1 MGASPSVPVEPAA
14 VQSELGDAAGLQVLG
29 ELGRGTQAIVY
40 RVRQAGTDYA
50 LKMLLKAPGSGRL
63 TAPQRGTAQED
74 TAPQAAPEE
83 LREFRRQAAVLA
95 SVDCP
100 NLPRAHKIGEVAGRP
115 YVILDIVEG
124 EQLARRLLRGPVQER
139 HAVSVGADIAAA
151 LSAAHQHNL
160 VHRDVKPENIIITDR
175 GSAHLVDF
183 GLATAAAG
191 QGLGPDDAIAGT
203 LTYSAPEQTGM
214 LNRPVDNRSD
224 LYALGAVLFECVTG
238 APPFAADDVGE
249 LLHLHAT
256 APVPDP
262 RALAPGL
269 SATFAAV
276 IVRLLAKDPDDRY
289 QSAAGLLADLRRLG
303 ADPTAS
309 FVLGEQDGPVVPFE
323 PPLTGRDAELE
334 TLRDLWRQAASGD
347 GSVVTLH
354 GPTGSGK
361 TRLASELCALV
372 RAAGGVV
379 LRGDA
384 SSSDSRPMAPLR
396 AAVDAYVKDLLRQ
409 PGGRV
414 AAAATLRAA
423 AGQSAGLVTS
433 LSPALADVLGVPQV
447 SGEIGQDR
455 HAAAVADLL
464 TGLTRAAGPV
474 LLHLDDA
481 QWFDE
486 GTVRVLEQLAAGVA
500 GVPMLVVMSGR
511 PGDGGE
517 AAVPPRPGSGRVT
530 DISLPAL
537 TVAQVAD
544 LIDALS
550 GGVRLHEDSAT
561 EIALLT
567 GGNPFATLVYARAV
581 MDAGLLAPNWGAWE
595 LDAEGVRDLAL
606 PADSAQLVLRRMGAL
621 DAESRRLLGV
631 AAVVGTS
638 FSPGIVAE
646 AAGLDLRRVHDVL
659 TDAGREGLVAY
670 GVGAHRFLHDSIRVA
685 LLADLDEDDVRDLHQ
700 RIADALDRRSDADEY
715 ALARH
720 CALGRPEQASDR
732 MLRACTAA
740 GARALAEHAPG
751 TALTYLEYARDAAT
765 TSDVALGS
773 TFKQLLG
780 TAYHQNGRF
789 DEAVAMLTEAL
800 AETTEGAER
809 ARIHLLLAR
818 VYESSWSGA
827 AQLRAVE
834 QGLAELGR
842 PLPANPILRVLSGL
856 WLFFVGC
863 FTRVTRLGYGTAK
876 GERRDRLRL
885 ESTLHHYGASGSI
898 RTLRPAHSLY
908 YALRMPYAMNRLGRS
923 SERARDL
930 VALSLPLRMA
940 GLQRLAD
947 RFTAMS
953 SRIAGDLGDPTL
965 AARIEW
971 MTAIALH
978 GSGADSGERVR
989 QVLIER
995 ERFLDAG
1002 LILDCYAVLGWDWL
1016 LRGEIAEAEAAYVGR
1031 QHWLDAGG
1039 HGERSAVV
1047 AVDAGMLAMR
1057 GRAGEALARLNR
1069 ARDTKEIHEVV
1080 DMIVARMIAAIERDD
1095 LGSAFDDAVAE
1106 FDGLGLRPLDVLPA
1120 QHSYY
1125 VYRAYGRLEQARR
1138 AAPAEQERALAA
1150 AEAAVA
1156 TLAQVTK
1163 RPVVAAHH
1171 RVAKAALAV
1180 MKPGHAGHALDILA
1194 KAEKLLRTVDSP
1206 LTSFEAA
1213 LIRARALTVLGV
1225 AGEAERQARMA
1236 AGIAEDRGW
1245 PHRARRVAA
1254 EFRLDA
1260 GRRNRMPVVAARGRA
1275 GQRWAALEQL
1285 SNAASRVID
1294 PERLTRVALDETV
1307 RLLGAERA
1315 LLFLVDADSGVLAPY
1330 VGRDA
1335 GGQDLAELA
1344 GYSTTV
1350 VDRVRHSRE
1359 PLVVTGTEEGAAL
1372 GADSVVQFG
1381 LRSILVAPL
1390 ELDDRLL
1397 GVVYL
1402 DSRVAKGVFTVDDV
1416 DVLTAVTHHIA
1427 VGLET
1432 ARAAQLEVAVA
1443 AANRQRDLAET
1454 LRRAMARL
1462 SGTLDPELV
1471 LRRLLLTA
1479 RQTPGGERGWLLLGT
1494 TESDEIT
1501 VLGDKSGSFT
1511 VRPADHPELLAL
1523 LATRQADMISGT
1535 PAWASALGDYAGS
1548 SWLTV
1553 TLDDREGALGVLVLA
1568 SERANAYAA
1577 ADLGVAAALVG
1588 QGMVAYD
1595 NARLFSRINELA
1607 TTDSLTGVANRRR
1620 FFELAEKSLNAAREA
1635 GTPVTALMIDIDHFK
1650 RVNDTYG
1657 HQTGDDVIREVVTR
1671 LLSCLPPEGIVAR
1684 YGGEEFAVLLPG
1696 VREDGPALAEKL
1708 RAAIDGMPL
1717 DTRTG
1722 PIPATI
1728 SVGLARLR
1736 PTDATPDALLAR
1748 ADSGLYEAK
1757 QAGRNR
1763 VMAHD
1768 E

>member
-29 ELGRGTQAIVY
+29 ELGRGAQAVVF
-40 RVRQAGTDYA
+40 RVRHAGTDYA
-50 LKMLLKAPGSGRL
+50 LKMLLKAPGAARL
-63 TAPQRGTAQED
+63 IAPQRGRSQEEP
-74 TAPQAAPEE
+74 TQQSLPEE

-95 SVDCP
+95 AIDCP
-100 NLPRAHKIGEVAGRP
+100 HLPRAHKVGEVAGRP
-115 YVILDIVEG
+115 YVLLDLAEG
-124 EQLARRLLRGPVQER
+124 EPLTRRLLRGPVRER
-139 HAVSVGADIAAA
+139 HAVAIGADIAAA
-151 LSAAHQHNL
+151 LSAAHERNL
-160 VHRDVKPENIIITDR
+160 VHRDIKPENIII
-175 GSAHLVDF
+175 GGEGVAHLVDF

-191 QGLGPDDAIAGT
+191 EGVGPDDAIAGT
-203 LTYSAPEQTGM
+203 LTYCAPEQSGM

-269 SATFAAV
+269 GATFAAI

-289 QSAAGLLADLRRLG
+289 QSAAGLLADLRRLA
-303 ADPTAS
+303 ADPAGTFA
-309 FVLGEQDGPVVPFE
+309 LGEHDGPVVPFE
-323 PPLTGRDAELE
+323 PSLTGRDAELE
-334 TLRDLWRQAASGD
+334 TLRELWGEAMAGRG
-347 GSVVTLH
+347 GVVTLQ

-361 TRLASELCALV
+361 TRLAAELAALV

-379 LRGDA
+379 LQGSA

-396 AAVDAYVKDLLRQ
+396 AAVDAYVRDLLKR
-409 PGGRV
+409 PGGR
-414 AAAATLRAA
+414 AIAEATLRAA

-433 LSPALADVLGVPQV
+433 LSPALADALGVPQV
-447 SGEIGQDR
+447 SGEIGQGR

-481 QWFDE
+481 QWFDD
-486 GTVRVLEQLAAGVA
+486 GTLRVLEQIAAGIS
-500 GVPMLVVMSGR
+500 GVPMLILASGR
-511 PGDGGE
+511 PDDGGE
-517 AAVPPRPGSGRVT
+517 ALLPVRPGTPVT
-530 DISLPAL
+530 EISLPAL

-544 LIDALS
+544 LIGALS
-550 GGVRLHEDSAT
+550 GGVRLPEEGAT
-561 EIALLT
+561 AIALLT
-567 GGNPFATLVYARAV
+567 GGNPFTTLVYARAV
-581 MDAGLLAPNWGAWE
+581 LDAGLLTPNWGTWE
-595 LDAEGVRDLAL
+595 VDAEGVRDLAL

-621 DAESRRLLGV
+621 DAESRRLLGI

-638 FSPGIVAE
+638 FSAGIVAE
-646 AAGLDLRRVHDVL
+646 AAGLDLRRVLDVL
-659 TDAGREGLVAY
+659 TDAGHQGLVAY
-670 GVGAHRFLHDSIRVA
+670 GDGTHRFLHDSIRVA
-685 LLADLDEDDVRDLHQ
+685 LLAGLDEDDVRDLHQ
-700 RIADALDRRSDADEY
+700 RIADALDSRPDPDEY

-720 CALGRPEQASDR
+720 CVLGRPEQASDR
-732 MLRACTAA
+732 MLRACMAA
-740 GARALAEHAPG
+740 GARALAEHAPD
-751 TALTYLEYARDAAT
+751 TALTYLEYARDAVKT
-765 TSDVALGS
+765 GDLALGS
-773 TFKQLLG
+773 AFKQLLG

-789 DEAVAMLTEAL
+789 DEAVATLAEAL
-800 AETTEGAER
+800 AEAPEGAER
-809 ARIHLLLAR
+809 ARIHLMLAR

-827 AQLRAVE
+827 AQMRAVE

-842 PLPANPILRVLSGL
+842 PLPANPVLRVLTGL

-863 FTRVTRLGYGTAK
+863 LTRVTRLGYGTAK
-876 GERRDRLRL
+876 GERRELLAL
-885 ESTLHHYGASGSI
+885 ESTLYHYGASASV

-908 YALRMPYAMNRLGRS
+908 YALRMPYPMNRLGRS
-923 SERARDL
+923 PERARDL
-930 VALSLPLRMA
+930 VALTLPLRMA
-940 GLQRLAD
+940 GMQRLSD
-947 RFTAMS
+947 RITASS

-971 MTAIALH
+971 MSAIAVH
-978 GSGADSGERVR
+978 GSGEDSGERVR
-989 QVLIER
+989 QVLVER

-1016 LRGEIAEAEAAYVGR
+1016 LRGEIAEAEEACVGR
-1031 QHWLDAGG
+1031 QRWLDAGG
-1039 HGERSAVV
+1039 HGDRSAVV
-1047 AVDAGMLAMR
+1047 AVDAGLLAMR

-1069 ARDTKEIHEVV
+1069 AGDTREIHEVV
-1080 DMIVARMIAAIERDD
+1080 DMIVARMLAALERDD

-1106 FDGLGLRPLDVLPA
+1106 FDGLGLRPFDVLPA

-1138 AAPAEQERALAA
+1138 AAPAEQERAIAA
-1150 AEAAVA
+1150 AEVAVA
-1156 TLAQVTK
+1156 MLGQVTK

-1171 RVAKAALAV
+1171 RVAQAALAV
-1180 MKPGHAGHALDILA
+1180 LKPGHAGQALDILA

-1213 LIRARALTVLGV
+1213 LVRARALTVLAV
-1225 AGEAERQARMA
+1225 SGEAELQARMA

-1260 GRRNRMPVVAARGRA
+1260 GRRNRVPVVAARGRA

-1344 GYSTTV
+1344 GYSGTV

-1359 PLVVTGTEEGAAL
+1359 PLVVTGTEEGAAM

-1494 TESDEIT
+1494 SASAEIT
-1501 VLGDKSGSFT
+1501 VLGDKGSPFT
-1511 VRPADHPELLAL
+1511 VRPAEHPALLAL
-1523 LATRQADMISGT
+1523 LDNRQADMISGT
-1535 PAWASALGDYAGS
+1535 PAWASALGDYAGA

-1553 TLDDREGALGVLVLA
+1553 TLDDREGAVGVLVLA

-1620 FFELAEKSLNAAREA
+1620 FFELAEKSLGAARAA
-1635 GTPVTALMIDIDHFK
+1635 GSPVTALMIDIDHFK
-1650 RVNDTYG
+1650 RINDTYG
-1657 HQTGDDVIREVVTR
+1657 HQTGDDVIRAVVTR
-1671 LLSCLPPEGIVAR
+1671 LLACLPPDGLVAR

-1696 VREDGPALAEKL
+1696 IREDGPVLAEKL
-1708 RAAIDGMPL
+1708 RAAIDGTPL

-1736 PTDATPDALLAR
+1736 PTDATADALLGR
-1748 ADSGLYEAK
+1748 ADAGLYAAK